1 MTISTYTST
10 DDSNYINKRLTSKGD
25 VTNVTL
31 KNSTDYV
38 NPVIMLQADTIGF
51 NYVYIP
57 NFGRYYF
64 VREITSL
71 KNNLWSVALHVDVLM
86 SFRSQLK
93 NVRAITKRQEYLCNN
108 DLIDDRIKLLNYPAL
123 QTNITFPN
131 GFLDA
136 ASGNLQYVMITTG
149 GDI

>member
-1 MTISTYTST
+1 MTITTYTST
-10 DDSNYINKRLTSKGD
+10 DDSNYINKRLTNKSD
-25 VTNVTL
+25 ISNVTL

-38 NPVIMLQADTIGF
+38 NPVIMLQTETIDF

-57 NFGRYYF
+57 TFKRYYF

-86 SFRSQLK
+86 SFRSQIK

-108 DLIDDRIKLLNYPAL
+108 DLIDDRLRLLNYPAL
-123 QTNITFPN
+123 QTNVTFPN
-131 GFLDA
+131 GFLDVT
-136 ASGNLQYVMITTG
+136 SGQLQYVMITTG
-149 GDI
+149 GDV

>member
-10 DDSNYINKRLTSKGD
+10 DDSNYINKRLKSKGD

-38 NPVIMLQADTIGF
+38 NPVIMLQVDTIVF

-57 NFGRYYF
+57 NFERYYF

-71 KNNLWSVALHVDVLM
+71 KNNLWSVTLHVDVLM
-86 SFRSQLK
+86 SFRSQIK

-108 DLIDDRIKLLNYPAL
+108 DLIDDRMKLLNYPAL

>member
-1 MTISTYTST
+1 MIISTYTST
-10 DDSNYINKRLTSKGD
+10 DDSNYINKRLTNKSD
-25 VTNVTL
+25 VLNVTL

-38 NPVIMLQADTIGF
+38 NPVIMLQYDTIDF

-57 NFGRYYF
+57 SFKRYYF
-64 VREITSL
+64 VREMTSL
-71 KNNLWSVALHVDVLM
+71 KNDLWSVALHVDVLM

-108 DLIDDRIKLLNYPAL
+108 DLIDDRMKLLNYPAL

-136 ASGNLQYVMITTG
+136 TSGNLQYVMITTG
-149 GDI
+149 GDV

>member
-1 MTISTYTST
+1 
-10 DDSNYINKRLTSKGD
+10 
-25 VTNVTL
+25 
-31 KNSTDYV
+31 
-38 NPVIMLQADTIGF
+38 MLQYDTIDF

-57 NFGRYYF
+57 SFKRYYF
-64 VREITSL
+64 VREMTSL
-71 KNNLWSVALHVDVLM
+71 KNDLWSVALHVDVLM

-108 DLIDDRIKLLNYPAL
+108 DLIDDRMKLLNYPAL

-136 ASGNLQYVMITTG
+136 TSGNLQYVMITTG
-149 GDI
+149 GDV

>member
-10 DDSNYINKRLTSKGD
+10 DDSNYINKRLINKSD
-25 VTNVTL
+25 ISNVTL

-38 NPVIMLQADTIGF
+38 NPVIMLQAETIGF

-57 NFGRYYF
+57 AFKRYYF
-64 VREITSL
+64 VREIASL
-71 KNNLWSVALHVDVLM
+71 KNDLWSVALHVDVLM
-86 SFRSQLK
+86 SFRGQIK

-108 DLIDDRIKLLNYPAL
+108 DLIDDRLRLLNYPAL

-136 ASGNLQYVMITTG
+136 SSGNLQYIMITTG
-149 GDI
+149 GDV